1 MFENNSESQPV
12 KSAVVSVND
21 VEALV
26 GYDLFTNLNDR
37 IEETVEAQ
45 ASWDEWTKQ

>member
-1 MFENNSESQPV
+1 
-12 KSAVVSVND
+12 VVSVND

-37 IEETVEAQ
+37 IEETIEAQ
-45 ASWDEWTKQ
+45 SSWDEWLK